1 MNALHIKN
9 TVLAVL
15 AATGSAVAQALGGWD
30 VALKVLICFMALDYV
45 TGWLV
50 AAVWHKSAKS
60 KTGALDSKASY
71 KGLVK
76 KGVMLALVWMA
87 ALLDQATGS
96 DFARDAVCMFFIANE
111 GLSILE
117 NTAVMGVP
125 YPAFI
130 KNMLDAIHQAS
141 DQGERKHGGSHMST
155 RAGTVPLSDLQF
167 LKIYFNRKRLRST
180 TANLKKML
188 AETGGDAICNGSI
201 FLRNQ
206 QSACHLKAD
215 GKVYKAP
222 DYRAWAISWNTP
234 ADFGVKTV
242 PNGDAN
248 YMECVHLII
257 GGKKI
262 NPVTCGADMRY
273 RAPRTAIG
281 TKNGR
286 FAYYVS
292 KDRRTPEQL
301 RDLLAASGWD
311 NAIMMDGGGSTCF
324 MDSEGKGFTG
334 DGRVIPFFLVWKKKS
349 GDACEPEGEK
359 PMVEINAY
367 SKAKDGD
374 KKLSTNFKVKE
385 FACKDGSDAVLVAPR
400 LVMVLQS
407 LRSHFCA
414 AVTINSAYRTPQYN
428 AKEGGVTDSQHCY
441 GTAAD
446 IVVRGKTPA
455 QVAAYARQLMP
466 DWGGVGVYAKKGFTH
481 IDVREAKADWNG

>member
-1 MNALHIKN
+1 
-9 TVLAVL
+9 
-15 AATGSAVAQALGGWD
+15 
-30 VALKVLICFMALDYV
+30 
-45 TGWLV
+45 
-50 AAVWHKSAKS
+50 
-60 KTGALDSKASY
+60 
-71 KGLVK
+71 
-76 KGVMLALVWMA
+76 
-87 ALLDQATGS
+87 
-96 DFARDAVCMFFIANE
+96 
-111 GLSILE
+111 
-117 NTAVMGVP
+117 
-125 YPAFI
+125 
-130 KNMLDAIHQAS
+130 
-141 DQGERKHGGSHMST
+141 MST

-188 AETGGDAICNGSI
+188 AEAGGDAICNGSI

-206 QSACHLKAD
+206 TPACHLKAH

-222 DYRAWAISWNTP
+222 NYRAWAISWDTP

-242 PNGDAN
+242 PNGDRN

-262 NPVTCGADMRY
+262 YPVTCGADMRY

-281 TKNGR
+281 TKEGR

-324 MDSEGKGFTG
+324 MDSTGKGFTG
-334 DGRVIPFFLVWKKKS
+334 DGRVIPFFLVWKKKC
-349 GDACEPEGEK
+349 GDAFEPEGEK

-367 SKAKDGD
+367 SKAKDGS
-374 KKLSTNFKVKE
+374 KKLSTNFTVKE

-407 LRSHFCA
+407 LRSHFG
-414 AVTINSAYRTPQYN
+414 VPVVIHSAYRTPQYN
-428 AKEGGVTDSQHCY
+428 KQVDGAEHSQHCY

-446 IVVRGKTPA
+446 ITVKGQKPA
-455 QVAAYARQLMP
+455 AVAAYARELMP
-466 DWGGVGVYAKKGFTH
+466 DWGGVGVYSQKGFTH
-481 IDVREAKADWNG
+481 IDVREVKSDWNG

>member
-1 MNALHIKN
+1 M
-9 TVLAVL
+9 
-15 AATGSAVAQALGGWD
+15 
-30 VALKVLICFMALDYV
+30 
-45 TGWLV
+45 
-50 AAVWHKSAKS
+50 
-60 KTGALDSKASY
+60 
-71 KGLVK
+71 
-76 KGVMLALVWMA
+76 
-87 ALLDQATGS
+87 
-96 DFARDAVCMFFIANE
+96 
-111 GLSILE
+111 
-117 NTAVMGVP
+117 
-125 YPAFI
+125 
-130 KNMLDAIHQAS
+130 
-141 DQGERKHGGSHMST
+141 T
-155 RAGTVPLSDLQF
+155 RAGTVPLQDLQWVR
-167 LKIYFNRKRLRST
+167 IYFNRKRLRST
-180 TANLKKML
+180 KANLKRML

-206 QSACHLKAD
+206 QPACHLKAD

-234 ADFGVKTV
+234 EDFGVKTV

-248 YMECVHLII
+248 YMECVHLIV

-262 NPVTCGADMRY
+262 SPVTCGADMRY

-281 TKNGR
+281 TKDGR

-292 KDRRTPEQL
+292 KDRRSPEQL
-301 RDLLAASGWD
+301 RDLLVSSGWD

-324 MDSEGKGFTG
+324 MDKDGNGFTG
-334 DGRVIPFFLVWKKKS
+334 DGRVIPFFLVWKLKS
-349 GDACEPEGEK
+349 GDAFEPEGEK

-367 SKAKDGD
+367 SKAKDGG
-374 KKLSTNFKVKE
+374 KKLSTNFAVKE

-414 AVTINSAYRTPQYN
+414 AVTINSGYRTPQYN
-428 AKEGGVTDSQHCY
+428 ARVGGVTDSQHCY

-466 DWGGVGVYAKKGFTH
+466 DWGGVGVYDSFCH
-481 IDVREAKADWNG
+481 IDVREAKADWKG

>member
-1 MNALHIKN
+1 M
-9 TVLAVL
+9 
-15 AATGSAVAQALGGWD
+15 
-30 VALKVLICFMALDYV
+30 
-45 TGWLV
+45 
-50 AAVWHKSAKS
+50 
-60 KTGALDSKASY
+60 
-71 KGLVK
+71 
-76 KGVMLALVWMA
+76 
-87 ALLDQATGS
+87 
-96 DFARDAVCMFFIANE
+96 
-111 GLSILE
+111 
-117 NTAVMGVP
+117 
-125 YPAFI
+125 
-130 KNMLDAIHQAS
+130 
-141 DQGERKHGGSHMST
+141 T
-155 RAGTVPLSDLQF
+155 RAGTVPLQDLQWVR
-167 LKIYFNRKRLRST
+167 IYFNRKRLRST
-180 TANLKKML
+180 KANLKKML

-206 QSACHLKAD
+206 QPACHLKAD

-234 ADFGVKTV
+234 EDFGVKTV

-248 YMECVHLII
+248 YMECVHLIV

-262 NPVTCGADMRY
+262 SPVTCGADMRY

-281 TKNGR
+281 TKDGR

-292 KDRRTPEQL
+292 KDRRSPEQL
-301 RDLLAASGWD
+301 RDLLVSSGWD

-324 MDSEGKGFTG
+324 MDKDGKGFTG
-334 DGRVIPFFLVWKKKS
+334 DGRVIPFFLVWKLKS
-349 GDACEPEGEK
+349 GDAFEPEGEK

-367 SKAKDGD
+367 SKAKDGG
-374 KKLSTNFKVKE
+374 KKLSTNFTVKE

-414 AVTINSAYRTPQYN
+414 AVTINSGYRTPQYN
-428 AKEGGVTDSQHCY
+428 ARVGGVTDSQHCY

-466 DWGGVGVYAKKGFTH
+466 DWGGVGVYDSFCH
-481 IDVREAKADWNG
+481 IDVREAKADWKG

>member
-1 MNALHIKN
+1 
-9 TVLAVL
+9 
-15 AATGSAVAQALGGWD
+15 
-30 VALKVLICFMALDYV
+30 
-45 TGWLV
+45 
-50 AAVWHKSAKS
+50 
-60 KTGALDSKASY
+60 
-71 KGLVK
+71 
-76 KGVMLALVWMA
+76 
-87 ALLDQATGS
+87 
-96 DFARDAVCMFFIANE
+96 
-111 GLSILE
+111 
-117 NTAVMGVP
+117 
-125 YPAFI
+125 
-130 KNMLDAIHQAS
+130 
-141 DQGERKHGGSHMST
+141 MST

-167 LKIYFNRKRLRST
+167 IKIYFNRKRLRST

-188 AETGGDAICNGSI
+188 AEAGGDAICNGSI

-206 QSACHLKAD
+206 TPACHLKAD

-222 DYRAWAISWNTP
+222 NYRAWGISWNTP

-262 NPVTCGADMRY
+262 SPVHCGADMRY

-292 KDRRTPEQL
+292 KGRRSPEQL

-324 MDSEGKGFTG
+324 MDSAGKGFTG
-334 DGRVIPFFLVWKKKS
+334 DGRVIPFFLVWKLKS
-349 GDACEPEGEK
+349 GDAFEPEGEK

-367 SKAKDGD
+367 SKAKDGG
-374 KKLSTNFKVKE
+374 KKLSTNFTVKE

-400 LVMVLQS
+400 LVMVLQTI
-407 LRSHFCA
+407 RDHFGT
-414 AVTINSAYRTPQYN
+414 AVTINSGYRTPQYN
-428 AKEGGVTDSQHCY
+428 AKIGGVAHSQHCY

-446 IVVRGKTPA
+446 IIVKGQKPA
-455 QVAAYARQLMP
+455 AVAAYARELMP
-466 DWGGVGVYAKKGFTH
+466 DWGGVGVYDSFCH
-481 IDVREAKADWNG
+481 IDVREAKADWKG

>member
-1 MNALHIKN
+1 
-9 TVLAVL
+9 
-15 AATGSAVAQALGGWD
+15 
-30 VALKVLICFMALDYV
+30 
-45 TGWLV
+45 
-50 AAVWHKSAKS
+50 
-60 KTGALDSKASY
+60 
-71 KGLVK
+71 
-76 KGVMLALVWMA
+76 
-87 ALLDQATGS
+87 
-96 DFARDAVCMFFIANE
+96 
-111 GLSILE
+111 
-117 NTAVMGVP
+117 
-125 YPAFI
+125 
-130 KNMLDAIHQAS
+130 
-141 DQGERKHGGSHMST
+141 MSM

-188 AETGGDAICNGSI
+188 AEAGGDAICNGSI

-206 QSACHLKAD
+206 TPACHLKAD

-222 DYRAWAISWNTP
+222 NYRAWAISWDTP

-242 PNGDAN
+242 PNGDRN

-262 NPVTCGADMRY
+262 NPVHCGADMRY

-292 KDRRTPEQL
+292 RDRRTPEQL

-324 MDSEGKGFTG
+324 MDSEGNGFTG
-334 DGRVIPFFLVWKKKS
+334 DGRVIPFFLVWKLKS
-349 GDACEPEGEK
+349 GDAFEPEGEK

-367 SKAKDGD
+367 SKAKDGV
-374 KKLSTNFKVKE
+374 KKLSGNFKVSE

-400 LVMVLQS
+400 LVMVLQTIRDHFG
-407 LRSHFCA
+407 RS
-414 AVTINSAYRTPQYN
+414 VTISSAYRTPQYN
-428 AKEGGVTDSQHCY
+428 AKVGGVAHSQHCY

-446 IVVRGKTPA
+446 ISVRGQTPA
-455 QVAAYARQLMP
+455 AVAAYARQLMP
-466 DWGGVGVYAKKGFTH
+466 DWGGVGIYDTFTH
-481 IDVREAKADWNG
+481 IDVREVKADWNG

>member
-1 MNALHIKN
+1 M
-9 TVLAVL
+9 
-15 AATGSAVAQALGGWD
+15 
-30 VALKVLICFMALDYV
+30 
-45 TGWLV
+45 
-50 AAVWHKSAKS
+50 
-60 KTGALDSKASY
+60 
-71 KGLVK
+71 
-76 KGVMLALVWMA
+76 
-87 ALLDQATGS
+87 
-96 DFARDAVCMFFIANE
+96 
-111 GLSILE
+111 
-117 NTAVMGVP
+117 
-125 YPAFI
+125 
-130 KNMLDAIHQAS
+130 
-141 DQGERKHGGSHMST
+141 T
-155 RAGTVPLSDLQF
+155 RAGTVPLQDLQWVR
-167 LKIYFNRKRLRST
+167 IYFNRKRLRST
-180 TANLKKML
+180 KTHLKKML

-206 QSACHLKAD
+206 QPACHLKAD

-262 NPVTCGADMRY
+262 SPVTCGADMRY

-349 GDACEPEGEK
+349 GDACEPKGEK

-367 SKAKDGD
+367 SKAKAGD

-385 FACKDGSDAVLVAPR
+385 FACKDGSDTVLVAPR

-407 LRSHFCA
+407 IRSRFGA
-414 AVTINSAYRTPQYN
+414 AVTINSGYRTPQYN

-481 IDVREAKADWNG
+481 IDVREAKADWTG

>member
-1 MNALHIKN
+1 
-9 TVLAVL
+9 
-15 AATGSAVAQALGGWD
+15 
-30 VALKVLICFMALDYV
+30 
-45 TGWLV
+45 
-50 AAVWHKSAKS
+50 
-60 KTGALDSKASY
+60 
-71 KGLVK
+71 
-76 KGVMLALVWMA
+76 
-87 ALLDQATGS
+87 
-96 DFARDAVCMFFIANE
+96 
-111 GLSILE
+111 
-117 NTAVMGVP
+117 
-125 YPAFI
+125 
-130 KNMLDAIHQAS
+130 
-141 DQGERKHGGSHMST
+141 MST

-188 AETGGDAICNGSI
+188 AEAGGDAICNGSI

-206 QSACHLKAD
+206 TPACHLKAD
-215 GKVYKAP
+215 GKVHKAP
-222 DYRAWAISWNTP
+222 NYRAWAVSWNTP
-234 ADFGVKTV
+234 ADFGVKAV
-242 PNGDAN
+242 PNGDRN

-262 NPVTCGADMRY
+262 NPIHCGADMRY

-292 KDRRTPEQL
+292 KNRRTPEQL

-324 MDSEGKGFTG
+324 MDSTGKGFTG
-334 DGRVIPFFLVWKKKS
+334 DGRVIPFFLIWKLKS
-349 GDACEPEGEK
+349 GDAFEPEGEK

-374 KKLSTNFKVKE
+374 KKLSTNFTLKE

-407 LRSHFCA
+407 IRSHFG
-414 AVTINSAYRTPQYN
+414 VPVVIHSAYRTPQYN
-428 AKEGGVTDSQHCY
+428 DKVGGVAHSQHCY

-446 IVVRGKTPA
+446 ITVKGQTPA
-455 QVAAYARQLMP
+455 QVAAYARQIMP

-481 IDVREAKADWNG
+481 IDVRETRSDWNG

>member
-1 MNALHIKN
+1 MI
-9 TVLAVL
+9 
-15 AATGSAVAQALGGWD
+15 
-30 VALKVLICFMALDYV
+30 
-45 TGWLV
+45 
-50 AAVWHKSAKS
+50 
-60 KTGALDSKASY
+60 
-71 KGLVK
+71 
-76 KGVMLALVWMA
+76 
-87 ALLDQATGS
+87 
-96 DFARDAVCMFFIANE
+96 
-111 GLSILE
+111 
-117 NTAVMGVP
+117 
-125 YPAFI
+125 
-130 KNMLDAIHQAS
+130 
-141 DQGERKHGGSHMST
+141 
-155 RAGTVPLSDLQF
+155 RAGTIPLQDLQW
-167 LKIYFNRKRLRST
+167 LRIYFNRKRLRST

-206 QSACHLKAD
+206 QPACHLKAD

-234 ADFGVKTV
+234 EDFGVKTV

-262 NPVTCGADMRY
+262 SPVTCGADMRY

-292 KDRRTPEQL
+292 KDRRSPEQL
-301 RDLLAASGWD
+301 RDLLVSSGWD

-324 MDSEGKGFTG
+324 MDKDGKGFTG
-334 DGRVIPFFLVWKKKS
+334 DGRVIPFFLVWKLKSKKTE
-349 GDACEPEGEK
+349 EPKGER

-367 SKAKDGD
+367 SKAKDGG
-374 KKLSTNFKVKE
+374 KKLSTNFAVRE

-414 AVTINSAYRTPQYN
+414 AVTINSGYRTPQYN
-428 AKEGGVTDSQHCY
+428 AKVGGVTDSQHCY

-466 DWGGVGVYAKKGFTH
+466 DWGGVGVYDSFCH
-481 IDVREAKADWNG
+481 IDVRETKADWKG

>member
-1 MNALHIKN
+1 
-9 TVLAVL
+9 
-15 AATGSAVAQALGGWD
+15 
-30 VALKVLICFMALDYV
+30 
-45 TGWLV
+45 
-50 AAVWHKSAKS
+50 
-60 KTGALDSKASY
+60 
-71 KGLVK
+71 
-76 KGVMLALVWMA
+76 
-87 ALLDQATGS
+87 
-96 DFARDAVCMFFIANE
+96 
-111 GLSILE
+111 
-117 NTAVMGVP
+117 
-125 YPAFI
+125 
-130 KNMLDAIHQAS
+130 
-141 DQGERKHGGSHMST
+141 MST

-167 LKIYFNRKRLRST
+167 LKIYFNQKRLRST

-188 AETGGDAICNGSI
+188 AEAGGDAICNGSI

-206 QSACHLKAD
+206 TPACHLKAD

-222 DYRAWAISWNTP
+222 NYRAWAISWDTP

-242 PNGDAN
+242 PNGDRN

-262 NPVTCGADMRY
+262 SPVTCGADMRY

-281 TKNGR
+281 TKDGR

-292 KDRRTPEQL
+292 KARRSPEQL
-301 RDLLAASGWD
+301 RDLLVASGWD

-324 MDSEGKGFTG
+324 MDKDGKGFTG

-385 FACKDGSDAVLVAPR
+385 FASKDGSDAVLVAPR

-407 LRSHFCA
+407 LRSHFGA
-414 AVTINSAYRTPQYN
+414 AVTINSGYRTPQYN
-428 AKEGGVTDSQHCY
+428 TTVGGVAHSQHCY

-455 QVAAYARQLMP
+455 QVASYARQLMP
-466 DWGGVGVYAKKGFTH
+466 DWGGVGVYARQGFTH